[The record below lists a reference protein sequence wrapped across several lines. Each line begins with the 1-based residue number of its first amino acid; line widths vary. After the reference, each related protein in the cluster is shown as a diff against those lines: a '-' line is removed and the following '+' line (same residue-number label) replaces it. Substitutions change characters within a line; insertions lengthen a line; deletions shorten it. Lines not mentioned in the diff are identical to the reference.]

1 MSRRLVQIS
10 FCVDPDTLQAI
21 NDHIKGKSQNE
32 RIRKCV
38 QEGYECL
45 KVKE

>member
-32 RIRKCV
+32 RIRLCV
-38 QEGYECL
+38 EEGFKVL
-45 KVKE
+45 KR